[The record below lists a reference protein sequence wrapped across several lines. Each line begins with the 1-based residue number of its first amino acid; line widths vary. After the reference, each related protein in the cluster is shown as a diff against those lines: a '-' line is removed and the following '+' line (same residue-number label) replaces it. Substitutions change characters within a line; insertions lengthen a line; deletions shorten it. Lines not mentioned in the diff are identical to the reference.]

1 MTIGRNVRMY
11 LGVLVVLLGMSAS
24 AAAQTNDEIFPN
36 LQWNFSTPGARA
48 NAMGRAFIGMA
59 DDATATVSNPAGLVS
74 LTKPQVYF
82 EYKNTNLK
90 VDRLAATDS
99 LTTLAPTTF
108 STDINAL
115 SFFTISMPV
124 GKRAAVGLTRHQF
137 LNYQETFNLNA
148 RFIPGS
154 GAFAFNPVSG
164 NADFKGAEYGAT
176 VSVALTDQLNA
187 GVTLALDTLSANS
200 TATRNALV
208 FGPAYP
214 GNTNDVSGSSI
225 VNNQTTIN
233 NSETA
238 AAVSFGLL
246 YKPSEKL
253 SLGFN
258 FVQGP
263 KFTLQENETINPGS
277 NNQCTP
283 TTSCG
288 TQGTLTTVV
297 SPAGF
302 ATFPMTVHINV
313 PNRVG
318 VGVAVRPNSRWL
330 FALDIVRINYS
341 SLADGF
347 TPIFDYFDEVSST
360 NSSQQCLAT
369 TPACVAK
376 PALTGSEFSI
386 KDVTETHFGAEYN
399 LATGNKPIFVRAGVF
414 TNPDH
419 RVSFNGFSSTTL
431 PAADVTVLNAAY
443 KAQYNLLARSDDVR
457 GTIGAG
463 IVLSQQM
470 QLDLA
475 YVFGQEFVA
484 STAIRFK

>member
-1 MTIGRNVRMY
+1 MTIGRNVRMC

-59 DDATATVSNPAGLVS
+59 DDATATVSNPAGLVN

-99 LTTLAPTTF
+99 LTTLVPTTF

-124 GKRAAVGLTRHQF
+124 GKRAAIGLTRHQF

-154 GAFAFNPVSG
+154 GNFAFNPVSG

-208 FGPAYP
+208 FGPSFP
-214 GNTNDVSGSSI
+214 GNTNDVSGSPI
-225 VNNQTTIN
+225 FNNQTTIN
-233 NSETA
+233 SNETA

-246 YKPSEKL
+246 YKPSDKL
-253 SLGFN
+253 SIGFN

-263 KFTLQENETINPGS
+263 KFTVQENETVNPGT
-277 NNQCTP
+277 NVTCTP

-288 TQGTLTTVV
+288 TQGTLTTAT

-302 ATFPMTVHINV
+302 ASFPMTVHINV
-313 PNRVG
+313 PNRIG
-318 VGVAVRPNSRWL
+318 VGIAARPNPRWL

-347 TPIFDYFDEVSST
+347 TPIFDNYDEVSST
-360 NSSQQCLAT
+360 NAQAQCTAD
-369 TPACVAK
+369 PCIAK
-376 PALTGSEFSI
+376 AALTGSEFSI
-386 KDVTETHFGAEYN
+386 SDVTEMHFGAEYN
-399 LATGNKPIFVRAGVF
+399 LSTGSKPIFVRAGVF

-419 RVSFNGFSSTTL
+419 RVRFNGFSSSTL
-431 PAADVTVLNAAY
+431 PTAEVTLLNAAY
-443 KAQYNLLARSDDVR
+443 NAQYNLLARSDDKRV
-457 GTIGAG
+457 TIGAG

-470 QLDLA
+470 QLDVA
-475 YVFGQEFVA
+475 YVFGQEFIA